1 MLSFTKT
8 KGLGL
13 KGLTNGFFYKIGKKT
28 FFNILL
34 LLLLSF
40 LFFGFS
46 VLVTKCSFQGKD
58 TPLLHKTATFLRGT
72 NDETKVTA
80 AVSERYYQQHLH
92 SFIRKK
98 YSTRHLA
105 KMMGACVGEEELEGK
120 KRVKK
125 QRRKFSALPQK
136 RLNIRSEAEAV
147 EILGLNGDD
156 YKFVCKEGTKDQVSS
171 SFLFEKS
178 L

>member
-1 MLSFTKT
+1 MLLPSFLLVLWF
-8 KGLGL
+8 LGL
-13 KGLTNGFFYKIGKKT
+13 TRNVPRKGH
-28 FFNILL
+28 
-34 LLLLSF
+34 
-40 LFFGFS
+40 
-46 VLVTKCSFQGKD
+46 TKA
-58 TPLLHKTATFLRGT
+58 ATFLRGT

-171 SFLFEKS
+171 SILFEKKFEK
-178 L
+178 

>member
-1 MLSFTKT
+1 MLHSFTKT

-13 KGLTNGFFYKIGKKT
+13 KGLGDGSFIKLEKRPSSIYYYCYYLPSCSLVSRF
-28 FFNILL
+28 
-34 LLLLSF
+34 LSRNVA
-40 LFFGFS
+40 S
-46 VLVTKCSFQGKD
+46 KERTH
-58 TPLLHKTATFLRGT
+58 HKAATFLRGT

-80 AVSERYYQQHLH
+80 AVSERYYQQHLQ

-98 YSTRHLA
+98 CSTRHLA

>member
-1 MLSFTKT
+1 MASFIKLEKKPSSIYYYCYYFPSCSLVSRFLSRNVASKERTH
-8 KGLGL
+8 
-13 KGLTNGFFYKIGKKT
+13 
-28 FFNILL
+28 
-34 LLLLSF
+34 
-40 LFFGFS
+40 
-46 VLVTKCSFQGKD
+46 
-58 TPLLHKTATFLRGT
+58 HKAATFLRGT

-92 SFIRKK
+92 SFIREKS
-98 YSTRHLA
+98 STRHLA

-156 YKFVCKEGTKDQVSS
+156 YKFVCKEGTKDQVSVA
-171 SFLFEKS
+171 FS